1 MIKRSK
7 TISQSNA
14 TKKGWSPRQAEALL
28 RNGASARTRVPA
40 PSDLDSR
47 AVGQARPTGED
58 LYRCLLEAS
67 PSVII
72 GLTPK
77 CQIFEWNR
85 AAERI
90 YGWSREEVIGKDYLT
105 TFLPK
110 EVRKAVSADIRKA
123 LEGRPTP
130 AYENE
135 IIDRSGGRH
144 TLLWSVTR
152 IVAGMDKVRGLLAIG
167 QDITERKCI
176 EATVRESEARFHA
189 VYDDT
194 PFMYFTVNSE
204 GTVLSVNS
212 FGATQLGYAQAELV
226 GRSVLTVFYEE
237 DKGAVVQ
244 TLAEAFKN
252 PSRIARWTFRKVKK
266 DGTVIWVSE
275 TVRIVRRE
283 ETPVALIACDDI
295 TTLKQ
300 EEQQRGEQELLITLM
315 LNTGPSCIKRVA
327 ADGTLLQMNLAG
339 LRLIEACGEQDALGL
354 SVFDLVLPEHRAAF
368 VSMHH
373 DVIDGH
379 ERTLQFEIQGLKGAR
394 RWMETYAVPFRN
406 PVIGCTEHLAVS
418 HDITERKL
426 AEEALR
432 LSDQRYA
439 SLINSVNGIVW
450 EADPATFCFTFV
462 STQAE
467 HILGYP
473 VQQWLNDPSF
483 WPNRIHPEDRE
494 QAVAYCVEQ
503 TKLGLPHDSEYRML
517 AADGRTVWIRDI
529 VSVVV
534 EVGDPVVL
542 RGIMV
547 DITEQKR
554 QNEKLVQL
562 QSAVDHGM
570 EGLAILNADGL
581 YTYLNPAH
589 AAIYGYEVEEL
600 IGRSWKDLYGPEQQA
615 AIEQYHFPFLLLDGY
630 WRGELAGRKKT
641 GEPFDVEVSLRQFSG
656 GEGQKPNVICTCRDI
671 TESKRVA
678 KQERRRFRLL
688 QEHQA
693 GLLELTRNEA
703 IISGDLHQAFQ
714 SITETASRV
723 LEVERVSIWLFQE
736 NQSVIQLE
744 DLYEVANGTHSTG
757 AVLKASQYPSYFQA
771 LQQEE
776 HAIAAHDA
784 NYDSRT
790 CEFSSS
796 YLTPL
801 GIGAMLDAPIRHK
814 GKTVGVLCHEYIGTC
829 RTWTAD
835 ETTVAVSFSTM
846 VTLAME
852 AKERAEAENSMR
864 QAKERAETASA
875 AKNVFLASVSHEIR
889 TPMNAIIGMADLL
902 WETDLAP
909 DQRKYLR
916 IFRRAGGN
924 LLHLIN
930 DILDLSKVEVSH
942 LELESTNFDLRDLI
956 EKAIEILAMQANEK
970 SLELA
975 CHLSTDVPCAV
986 IGDPH
991 RLNQILINLISN
1003 AIKFTDRGSVTV
1015 RVMQD
1020 PELPTPGAIRV
1031 SVSDTGIGIP
1041 SDKHASIFESFTQAH
1056 TSMTRKYGGTGLGLT
1071 IAQQIAQLMN
1081 GRIWVESTLGKG
1093 STFHCCVQL
1102 AVQSSVTPTRTD
1114 DTTTLNLQDVR
1125 TLVVDD
1131 HAANRLILHETLV
1144 ALGAEVGCAAS
1155 GREAV
1160 AEWRRAAASGR
1171 SYELV
1176 LLDCRMP
1183 EMDGF
1188 QVAEEIRR
1196 AGPPQGLTIV
1206 MMASDYWADDIARTY
1221 DMGLSGYLV
1230 KPIRRSDLLQTISIA
1245 RDRTKGI
1252 QPTTGSASEASTPP
1266 SKARARRI
1274 LLAEDSPDNQ
1284 LLIRSYLKQTPY
1296 RLDIADNG
1304 AIALELFKND
1314 CYDLILMDV
1323 QMPVMDGYEATQA
1336 IRAWEREHDLPPT
1349 QVIALTALALK
1360 EDGVKILEAGCNAH
1374 ITKPIKKHTLLGIL
1388 QACNGRRTA

>member
-7 TISQSNA
+7 TISRSNS
-14 TKKGWSPRQAEALL
+14 TKKSRSSRQAEAPP
-28 RNGASARTRVPA
+28 RNRTSVRTRVPA
-40 PSDLDSR
+40 ASDREPS
-47 AVGQARPTGED
+47 AIGQVLFAGDD
-58 LYRCLLEAS
+58 LYRCVLEIS
-67 PSVII
+67 QSVII
-72 GLTPK
+72 GLTPQ
-77 CQIFEWNR
+77 CRIFEWNR

-90 YGWSREEVIGKDYLT
+90 YGWSREEVMGKDYLI

-110 EVRKAVSADIRKA
+110 EVRKAVSDDIRKV
-123 LEGRPTP
+123 LEGKPT
-130 AYENE
+130 AGYENE
-135 IIDRSGGRH
+135 IIGRNGDRH
-144 TLLWSVTR
+144 TLLWSVNR
-152 IVAGMDKVRGLLAIG
+152 IVVGKGKARGLLAIG
-167 QDITERKCI
+167 QDITERKQSEAGTKLFRALLDQADDSI
-176 EATVRESEARFHA
+176 EVIDPATGRFMDTNEKSFLSLGYTRQEILSLTVPDIDPIVTAPIFSQHMARIRESGPVTLE
-189 VYDDT
+189 
-194 PFMYFTVNSE
+194 TVH
-204 GTVLSVNS
+204 
-212 FGATQLGYAQAELV
+212 
-226 GRSVLTVFYEE
+226 R
-237 DKGAVVQ
+237 
-244 TLAEAFKN
+244 
-252 PSRIARWTFRKVKK
+252 RK
-266 DGTVIWVSE
+266 DGSTFPVEVSARLIQLDRE
-275 TVRIVRRE
+275 YLLAIVR
-283 ETPVALIACDDI
+283 
-295 TTLKQ
+295 
-300 EEQQRGEQELLITLM
+300 
-315 LNTGPSCIKRVA
+315 
-327 ADGTLLQMNLAG
+327 
-339 LRLIEACGEQDALGL
+339 
-354 SVFDLVLPEHRAAF
+354 
-368 VSMHH
+368 
-373 DVIDGH
+373 
-379 ERTLQFEIQGLKGAR
+379 
-394 RWMETYAVPFRN
+394 
-406 PVIGCTEHLAVS
+406 
-418 HDITERKL
+418 DITERKRT
-426 AEEALR
+426 EVALR
-432 LSDQRYA
+432 LSSQRYA
-439 SLINSVNGIVW
+439 SLLNSVTGIVW

-462 STQAE
+462 SIQAE

-483 WPNRIHPEDRE
+483 WPDHILPEDRE
-494 QAVAYCVEQ
+494 RSVAYCVEQ
-503 TKLGLPHDSEYRML
+503 TKLGLPHDFEYRML

-529 VSVVV
+529 VSVFV
-534 EVGDPVVL
+534 EEGCPVKV
-542 RGIMV
+542 RGIMI

-554 QNEKLVQL
+554 QHETLTQL
-562 QSAVDHGM
+562 QCAVDHGM
-570 EGLAILNADGL
+570 EGLAILSVDGL
-581 YTYLNPAH
+581 YTYINPAY

-600 IGRSWKDLYGPEQQA
+600 IGKSWRDLYGPEQQLT
-615 AIEQYHFPFLLLDGY
+615 IEQYHFPFLLLDGY
-630 WRGELAGRKKT
+630 WRGELVGRKKT

-656 GEGQKPNVICTCRDI
+656 GEGQKHNVICTCRDI
-671 TESKRVA
+671 TESKRAA
-678 KQERRRFRLL
+678 KQERRRFTLL
-688 QEHQA
+688 QEHQT

-714 SITETASRV
+714 TITETASRV

-744 DLYEVANGTHSTG
+744 DLYEVAKGTHSTG

-835 ETTVAVSFSTM
+835 EMTVAVSVASM
-846 VTLAME
+846 VTLALE

-930 DILDLSKVEVSH
+930 DILDLSKVEVGH

-970 SLELA
+970 GLELA

-991 RLNQILINLISN
+991 RLHQILINLISN
-1003 AIKFTDRGSVTV
+1003 AIKFTNSGSVTV

-1020 PELPTPGAIRV
+1020 PELPTPGAIRL

-1056 TSMTRKYGGTGLGLT
+1056 TSTTRKYGGTGLGLT

-1081 GRIWVESTLGKG
+1081 GRILVESTLGKG

-1102 AVQSSVTPTRTD
+1102 AMQSSLTPTRTD
-1114 DTTTLNLQDVR
+1114 DMTTLNLQDVR

-1131 HAANRLILHETLV
+1131 HATNRLILHETLV
-1144 ALGAEVGCAAS
+1144 DLGAEVENAAS

-1171 SYELV
+1171 PYELV

-1196 AGPPQGLTIV
+1196 AGPSQGLTIV
-1206 MMASDYWADDIARTY
+1206 MMASDHWADDIARTY
-1221 DMGLSGYLV
+1221 DMGLSGYLI
-1230 KPIRRSDLLQTISIA
+1230 KPIRRSDLLKTISIA
-1245 RDRTKGI
+1245 RDRTQGI
-1252 QPTTGSASEASTPP
+1252 QPTTSSASEASTPP
-1266 SKARARRI
+1266 TKARARRI

-1284 LLIRSYLKQTPY
+1284 LLIRSYLKQTSY

-1304 AIALELFKND
+1304 AIALELFKNS

-1323 QMPVMDGYEATQA
+1323 QMPVMDGYEATRA

-1374 ITKPIKKHTLLGIL
+1374 LTKPIKKHTLLEVL
-1388 QACNGRRTA
+1388 QACNGRRIP

>member
-7 TISQSNA
+7 TISRSNS
-14 TKKGWSPRQAEALL
+14 TKKSRSSRQAEAPP
-28 RNGASARTRVPA
+28 RNRTSVRTRVPA
-40 PSDLDSR
+40 ASDREPS
-47 AVGQARPTGED
+47 AIGQVLFAGD
-58 LYRCLLEAS
+58 GLYRCLLETS
-67 PSVII
+67 PNVII
-72 GLTPK
+72 GLTQK
-77 CQIFEWNR
+77 CRIFEWNPT
-85 AAERI
+85 AERI
-90 YGWSREEVIGKDYLT
+90 YGWSREEVMGKDYLI

-110 EVRKAVSADIRKA
+110 EVRKAVSDDIRKV
-123 LEGRPTP
+123 LEGKPT
-130 AYENE
+130 AGYENE
-135 IIDRSGGRH
+135 IIGRNGDRH
-144 TLLWSVTR
+144 TLLWSVNR
-152 IVAGMDKVRGLLAIG
+152 IVVGKGKARGLLAIG
-167 QDITERKCI
+167 QDITERKQSEAGTKLFRALLDQADDSI
-176 EATVRESEARFHA
+176 EVIDPATGRFMDTNEKSFLSLGYTRQEILSLTVPDIDPIVTAPIFSQHMARIRESGPVTLE
-189 VYDDT
+189 
-194 PFMYFTVNSE
+194 TVH
-204 GTVLSVNS
+204 
-212 FGATQLGYAQAELV
+212 
-226 GRSVLTVFYEE
+226 R
-237 DKGAVVQ
+237 
-244 TLAEAFKN
+244 
-252 PSRIARWTFRKVKK
+252 RK
-266 DGTVIWVSE
+266 DGSTFPVEVSARLIQLDRE
-275 TVRIVRRE
+275 YLLAIVR
-283 ETPVALIACDDI
+283 
-295 TTLKQ
+295 
-300 EEQQRGEQELLITLM
+300 
-315 LNTGPSCIKRVA
+315 
-327 ADGTLLQMNLAG
+327 
-339 LRLIEACGEQDALGL
+339 
-354 SVFDLVLPEHRAAF
+354 
-368 VSMHH
+368 
-373 DVIDGH
+373 
-379 ERTLQFEIQGLKGAR
+379 
-394 RWMETYAVPFRN
+394 
-406 PVIGCTEHLAVS
+406 
-418 HDITERKL
+418 DITERKRT
-426 AEEALR
+426 EVALR
-432 LSDQRYA
+432 LSNQRYA
-439 SLINSVNGIVW
+439 SLLNSVTGIVW

-462 STQAE
+462 SIQAE

-483 WPNRIHPEDRE
+483 WPDHILPEDRE
-494 QAVAYCVEQ
+494 RSVAYCVEQ
-503 TKLGLPHDSEYRML
+503 TKLGLPHDFEYRML

-529 VSVVV
+529 VSVFV
-534 EVGDPVVL
+534 EEGCPVKV
-542 RGIMV
+542 RGIMI

-554 QNEKLVQL
+554 QHETLTQL
-562 QSAVDHGM
+562 QCAVDHGM
-570 EGLAILNADGL
+570 EGLAILSVDGL
-581 YTYLNPAH
+581 YTYINPAY

-600 IGRSWKDLYGPEQQA
+600 IGKSWRDLYGPEQQLT
-615 AIEQYHFPFLLLDGY
+615 IEQYHFPFLQLDGY
-630 WRGELAGRKKT
+630 WRGELVGRKKT

-656 GEGQKPNVICTCRDI
+656 GEGQKHNVICTCRDI
-671 TESKRVA
+671 TESKRAA
-678 KQERRRFRLL
+678 KQERRRFTLL
-688 QEHQA
+688 QEHQT
-693 GLLELTRNEA
+693 GLLELMRNEA

-714 SITETASRV
+714 TITETASRV

-744 DLYEVANGTHSTG
+744 DLYEVAKGTHSTG

-835 ETTVAVSFSTM
+835 EMTVAVSVASM
-846 VTLAME
+846 VTLALE
-852 AKERAEAENSMR
+852 AKERTEAENSMR

-930 DILDLSKVEVSH
+930 DILDLSKVEVGH

-970 SLELA
+970 GLELA

-991 RLNQILINLISN
+991 RLHQILINLISN
-1003 AIKFTDRGSVTV
+1003 AIKFTNSGSVTV

-1020 PELPTPGAIRV
+1020 PELPTPGAIRL

-1056 TSMTRKYGGTGLGLT
+1056 TSTTRKYGGTGLGLT

-1102 AVQSSVTPTRTD
+1102 AMQSSLTPTRTD
-1114 DTTTLNLQDVR
+1114 DMTTLNLQDVR

-1131 HAANRLILHETLV
+1131 HATNRLILHETLV
-1144 ALGAEVGCAAS
+1144 DLGAEVENAAS

-1171 SYELV
+1171 PYELV

-1206 MMASDYWADDIARTY
+1206 MMASDHWADDIARTY
-1221 DMGLSGYLV
+1221 DMGLSGYLI
-1230 KPIRRSDLLQTISIA
+1230 KPIRRSDLLKTISIA
-1245 RDRTKGI
+1245 RDRTQGI
-1252 QPTTGSASEASTPP
+1252 QPTTSSASEASTPP
-1266 SKARARRI
+1266 TKARARRI

-1284 LLIRSYLKQTPY
+1284 LLIRSYLKQTSY

-1304 AIALELFKND
+1304 AIALELFKNS

-1323 QMPVMDGYEATQA
+1323 QMPVMDGYEATRA

-1374 ITKPIKKHTLLGIL
+1374 LTKPIKKHTLLEVL
-1388 QACNGRRTA
+1388 QACNGRRIP